1 MKAQVGD
8 LKQSPVGLP
17 SLNSFTYDRTP
28 SPFKKSSHKLITN
41 ESMRHSATPH
51 DFIDGHQTF
60 YLGLFQKLKM
70 DVDTKKNSSSVLRD
84 SSPVKSSSK
93 QLANMSAIEPYRSSE
108 INFIEKNIQSLI
120 DRRRTKRFR
129 YLEDDDKI
137 KMAIEPKKL
146 IKGLDELNTK
156 IERTFINRKR
166 DDDYS
171 TRLESRRNLDT
182 TQKTYKSQHSTVSV
196 AMKLDSMPN
205 SYQKGSDSR
214 QPMRVKKRSQTNFTR
229 DHRDRDRDEKGDTFQ
244 ADAPKGLRL
253 ADKMKIADEKIEFSF
268 DKKFKKAPA
277 AQLPYVRSV
286 SQPRPTSRT
295 TEKEAK

>member
-17 SLNSFTYDRTP
+17 SLSSFTYDRTP

-84 SSPVKSSSK
+84 GSPVKSSSK
-93 QLANMSAIEPYRSSE
+93 QLNLSAIEPGRSAD
-108 INFIEKNIQSLI
+108 INFIDKNIQSLI
-120 DRRRTKRFR
+120 DKRRTKRFR

-137 KMAIEPKKL
+137 KLAIEPKKL
-146 IKGLDELNTK
+146 IKGLDELNMK

-196 AMKLDSMPN
+196 AVKLDSMPN
-205 SYQKGSDSR
+205 SYQKGGDSR

-229 DHRDRDRDEKGDTFQ
+229 DHRGDRDEKAETFQ

-253 ADKMKIADEKIEFSF
+253 GIIENFCFVLMKF
-268 DKKFKKAPA
+268 
-277 AQLPYVRSV
+277 
-286 SQPRPTSRT
+286 
-295 TEKEAK
+295 